1 MNADDIVVALVAL
14 WGGELTGRTRLQK
27 GAYLLDRCGAEFG
40 LRFVYHHYGPYSFDL
55 AAGCADAHEGQRI
68 QIEQRP
74 GRHGVRYAIF
84 STDEPADRVG
94 ALSAKRA
101 RRIVAKM
108 KPSTDVVLELAATIV
123 FLRDE
128 AGYADGA
135 VEEMK
140 IRKSIKANDDRTG
153 RAITLLRD
161 LGLMPPAA
169 TARAG

>member
-27 GAYLLDRCGAEFG
+27 GAYLLDRCGAKFG

-84 STDEPADRVG
+84 TTDESPGRIG
-94 ALSAKRA
+94 ALSDQRA
-101 RRIVAKM
+101 RRIVERM
-108 KPSTDVVLELAATIV
+108 KPCTDVVLELAATIV

-153 RAITLLRD
+153 RALALLRD
-161 LGLMPPAA
+161 LDLTPRPA

>member
-55 AAGCADAHEGQRI
+55 AAGCADAHEENRI
-68 QIEQRP
+68 RIEQRP

-84 STDEPADRVG
+84 STDESAERVG
-94 ALSAKRA
+94 ALSAEKA

-108 KPSTDVVLELAATIV
+108 KPCTDVVLELAATVV

-153 RAITLLRD
+153 RALALLHD
-161 LGLMPPAA
+161 LGLTPRAE